1 MNGDEKRPL
10 CKGAKAM
17 SDGDAHDPNR
27 VVLRKYPNRR
37 YYDTT
42 RSQYVTLEEIYE
54 LIRGGQDVQVVDSK
68 SGDDITAKVLAQII
82 LEHDPPKLGV
92 FPVELLHQ
100 LIRSNE
106 PLMRD
111 FIDKYFNQALK
122 AFLSSQRQF
131 EWFLRET
138 LGLQRS
144 LALGMDWTRVFWG
157 PLATDLFSSSAK
169 ETDPADEADVRRSVQ
184 ELRREVYQ
192 LRQQLGQ
199 AELGPQNGPR
209 E

>member
-1 MNGDEKRPL
+1 
-10 CKGAKAM
+10 M
-17 SDGDAHDPNR
+17 SDGEAGDANC

-54 LIRGGQDVQVVDSK
+54 LIRGGQDVHVVDSK

-82 LEHDPPKLGV
+82 LEQDPPKLGV

-122 AFLSSQRQF
+122 AFLNSQRQF

-144 LALGMDWTRVFWG
+144 LALGKDWTRMIWG
-157 PLATDLFSSSAK
+157 PLATNLFPPNAK
-169 ETDPADEADVRRSVQ
+169 EAEAADEADLRKVVQ
-184 ELRREVYQ
+184 ELRREVHE

-199 AELGPQNGPR
+199 EELGPQNRPR
-209 E
+209 EQ

>member
-1 MNGDEKRPL
+1 M
-10 CKGAKAM
+10 A
-17 SDGDAHDPNR
+17 DGEAHDPNR

-54 LIRGGQDVQVVDSK
+54 LIRGGQDVHVVDSK
-68 SGDDITAKVLAQII
+68 TGDDITAKVLAQII

-111 FIDKYFNQALK
+111 FIDKYFSQALK
-122 AFLSSQRQF
+122 AFLNSQRQF

-144 LALGMDWTRVFWG
+144 LALGKDWTRVFWG
-157 PLATDLFSSSAK
+157 PLAPNLFPGGAK
-169 ETDPADEADVRRSVQ
+169 EPEVADEGDLRKVVQ
-184 ELRREVYQ
+184 ELRNEVHQ
-192 LRQQLGQ
+192 LQQQLGQ
-199 AELGPQNGPR
+199 EKPEPQDGPPQA
-209 E
+209 